1 MLEVWR
7 DGRVEIVISA
17 VILKEYREVG
27 QRLARQFSGVN
38 AGSFLDLLSVEGLF
52 VETQDLPAPRHL
64 APR

>member
-1 MLEVWR
+1 VLEVWR